1 MNFER
6 IKKNYDN
13 QLWTKD
19 MVKTAVEK
27 GVITEIQYTIITG
40 DIYEEGE

>member
-1 MNFER
+1 MNYDR

-19 MVKTAVEK
+19 MVKTAVQK
-27 GVITEIQYTIITG
+27 GVITEMQYTMITSE
-40 DIYEEGE
+40 IYEKGE